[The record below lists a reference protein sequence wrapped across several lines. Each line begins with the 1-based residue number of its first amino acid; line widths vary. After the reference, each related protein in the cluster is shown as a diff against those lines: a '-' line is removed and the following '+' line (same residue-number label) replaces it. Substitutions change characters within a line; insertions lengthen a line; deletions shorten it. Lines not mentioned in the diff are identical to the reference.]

1 MTGGRQTMGSK
12 WIRNFIVGLSF
23 LLLATSLTGLVL
35 SGFGS
40 TSSQLIAQEISDSSA
55 LPSMDPQ
62 AGVQWLHNTSTIDF
76 RLNSILSG
84 IGTSIVSFDSL
95 SSSIMSAS
103 LVFAIGTISLER
115 RDQERLE
122 KLRDR
127 VVDEISTYPGIHLR
141 ELHRS
146 IGCAMGA
153 LQYHLN
159 NLENEG
165 LIISVRNGNA
175 RHLFLNGYSSEDQV
189 LRLAAFT
196 RNPTIHSILQE
207 CVANGRITQAELS
220 RTLSVDKSLVSYYVS
235 GLVNA
240 DILQTIRV
248 FGREKPLVISDWAR
262 NSIISLGLLVQ

>member
-1 MTGGRQTMGSK
+1 MSSK
-12 WIRNFIVGLSF
+12 RIRNFIVGLSF

-40 TSSQLIAQEISDSSA
+40 TSSQLIVQDVSESVAMPVIDIQT
-55 LPSMDPQ
+55 
-62 AGVQWLHNTSTIDF
+62 GVQWLHNTSTVDF
-76 RLNSILSG
+76 RLSSILSG

-95 SSSIMSAS
+95 ASSVMPGS
-103 LVFAIGTISLER
+103 LILALGTISLER
-115 RDQERLE
+115 RDQERLQ

-127 VVDEISTYPGIHLR
+127 VIDEISTYPGIHLR
-141 ELHRS
+141 ELHRT

-165 LIISVRNGNA
+165 MIISVRNGNA
-175 RHLFLNGYSSEDQV
+175 RHLFLNGYSSEDHV
-189 LRLAAFT
+189 LKLAAFT
-196 RNPTIHSILQE
+196 RNPTIQSILQE

-248 FGREKPLVISDWAR
+248 FGRERPLVLSDWAR

>member
-1 MTGGRQTMGSK
+1 MGSK
-12 WIRNFIVGLSF
+12 TFRNFIVGLSF

-35 SGFGS
+35 SGFGPAN
-40 TSSQLIAQEISDSSA
+40 THIIAQEVSDSSA
-55 LPSMDPQ
+55 APVIGFQTSML
-62 AGVQWLHNTSTIDF
+62 WLHNTSTIDF
-76 RLNSILSG
+76 RASSLMSG
-84 IGTSIVSFDSL
+84 IGTLVVSFDGL
-95 SSSIMSAS
+95 SSSIIPGSFVLA
-103 LVFAIGTISLER
+103 LGTITLER
-115 RDQERLE
+115 RDQERLQ

-165 LIISVRNGNA
+165 MIVSVRNGNA
-175 RHLFLNGYSSEDQV
+175 RHLFLNGYSSEDHI
-189 LRLAAFT
+189 LRLAAFS
-196 RNPTIHSILQE
+196 RNPTIHSILME
-207 CVANGRITQAELS
+207 CASNGRITQAELS

-235 GLVNA
+235 GLVDA

-248 FGREKPLVISDWAR
+248 FGREKPLVLSDWAR
-262 NSIISLGLLVQ
+262 SSIISLGLLVQ

>member
-1 MTGGRQTMGSK
+1 MGSK
-12 WIRNFIVGLSF
+12 RIRNFIVGLSF

-35 SGFGS
+35 SGFSS
-40 TSSQLIAQEISDSSA
+40 TSTQIIVQDVSESA
-55 LPSMDPQ
+55 AVPILNIR

-76 RLNSILSG
+76 RLSSMLSA
-84 IGTSIVSFDSL
+84 IGTSMVSFESL
-95 SSSIMSAS
+95 ANSVMPGS
-103 LVFAIGTISLER
+103 LILALGTISLER

-127 VVDEISTYPGIHLR
+127 VIDEISTYPGIHLR

-159 NLENEG
+159 NLENDG
-165 LIISVRNGNA
+165 VIISVRNGNA
-175 RHLFLNGYSSEDQV
+175 RHLFLNGYSSEDHV

-196 RNPTIHSILQE
+196 RNPTIKSILQE
-207 CVANGRITQAELS
+207 CAANGRITQAELS

-240 DILQTIRV
+240 DILHTIRV
-248 FGREKPLVISDWAR
+248 FGREKPLVLSDWAR

>member
-1 MTGGRQTMGSK
+1 MTGGRQTMGSN
-12 WIRNFIVGLSF
+12 WIRNFILGLSF
-23 LLLATSLTGLVL
+23 ILLATSLTGLVL
-35 SGFGS
+35 SGYGS
-40 TSSQLIAQEISDSSA
+40 TSSQLIAQEVSDSSA
-55 LPSMDPQ
+55 VPVMDFQ
-62 AGVQWLHNTSTIDF
+62 TGLQWLHNTSTIDF
-76 RLNSILSG
+76 RLSSILSG
-84 IGTSIVSFDSL
+84 IGTSVVSLDIL
-95 SSSIMSAS
+95 SSSIMPGS
-103 LVFAIGTISLER
+103 LILALGTISLER

-159 NLENEG
+159 NLESEG
-165 LIISVRNGNA
+165 IIISVRNGNA
-175 RHLFLNGYSSEDQV
+175 RHLFLNGYSSEDHV

-207 CVANGRITQAELS
+207 CVSNGRITQAELS
-220 RTLSVDKSLVSYYVS
+220 RALSVDKSLVSYYVS
-235 GLVNA
+235 GLVDS
-240 DILQTIRV
+240 DILHTIRV
-248 FGREKPLVISDWAR
+248 FGREKPLVLSEWAR